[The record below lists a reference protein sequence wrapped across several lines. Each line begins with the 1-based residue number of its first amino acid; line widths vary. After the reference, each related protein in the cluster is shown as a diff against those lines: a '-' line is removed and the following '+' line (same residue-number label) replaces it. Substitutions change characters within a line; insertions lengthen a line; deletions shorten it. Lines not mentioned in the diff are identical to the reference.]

1 MTRATLYPGHG
12 PPAAGGRA
20 VIQETLEHRKEREQ
34 QILGALGSEPQS
46 PKSVAELLR
55 RIYADVDPN
64 VYHLAERSLLSGLLK
79 LEEEGRARK
88 GEAGYSLAP

>member
-1 MTRATLYPGHG
+1 MD
-12 PPAAGGRA
+12 PPQPAGARSFRRPWSTA
-20 VIQETLEHRKEREQ
+20 RREQ

-46 PKSVAELLR
+46 PQSVAELLR

-64 VYHLAERSLLSGLLK
+64 VHHLAERSLLSGLIK
-79 LEEEGRARK
+79 LEEEGRVRK